1 MSAYK
6 SDEYMSDC
14 KFNNHHKTIFIA
26 TYVENIMLVAYIVSR
41 RKINLYV

>member
-14 KFNNHHKTIFIA
+14 EFYHHHKTIFIA
-26 TYVENIMLVAYIVSR
+26 TYVENIMLVAYIGGSR
-41 RKINLYV
+41 EVNLYI

>member
-14 KFNNHHKTIFIA
+14 EFYHHHKTVFIA
-26 TYVENIMLVAYIVSR
+26 TYVENIMLIANVVCC